1 MRYSKYAVLSLLW
14 TTGVVAVLVLSAC
27 GGGDNARDGQ
37 PVIDIKDP
45 IVLPPSAVK
54 SALPAP
60 QPLGARLQTHFV
72 VLSEMDLEKALGSET
87 AMGTAQQIGTGRAVA
102 ATNTVAQ
109 TQSALQWTALPSG
122 EKAAAINIQSI
133 GAYGLRAG
141 VLVERLPDGARLRI
155 YSQEKP
161 QAIMERSAA
170 EVNALLAQNRK
181 AGGTGASANTWWTP
195 DAGAGD
201 ATLEVILPA
210 GTEPD
215 ALRISVPMVSHIFH
229 SLSLP
234 TEAELTDVMR
244 MDAMQA
250 EAATKAEDAASCNL
264 DASCTN
270 NYRTARDA
278 VARMMFTHSDGSSHL
293 CTGTLLNNNKDDFTP
308 YFLTANHCI
317 STQEAASTLV
327 TTWFYQA
334 RSCNATVPALNAMVR
349 SDGATLL
356 HASTTTDSALLELNQ
371 MPPAGVTFAG
381 WDARSPGEVGDAV
394 YGLHHPKGDLLKYS
408 VGAVTGYSN
417 CGSSGSNAPGCN
429 NGDASNTAYYHVRF
443 SEGTA
448 EGGSSGSGLFR
459 NDRLIATLRGG
470 LGVCMASTTYTY
482 GRFDKVFNDRLWH
495 WLANNG

>member
-1 MRYSKYAVLSLLW
+1 MKYAKYAVPSLLW
-14 TTGVVAVLVLSAC
+14 GAGVAAVLALSGC
-27 GGGDNARDGQ
+27 GGGDDDGRDK

-45 IVLPPSAVK
+45 VVLPASAVK
-54 SALPAP
+54 ATPPAP
-60 QPLGARLQTHFV
+60 QPLGIPLQTHFV
-72 VLSEMDLEKALGSET
+72 VLPEPDLEKTLASET

-102 ATNTVAQ
+102 ATSTVAQ

-170 EVNALLAQNRK
+170 EVNALLAENRR
-181 AGGTGASANTWWTP
+181 ADGTGASANTWWTP
-195 DAGAGD
+195 DVGAGD
-201 ATLEVILPA
+201 ATLEVVLPA
-210 GTEPD
+210 GMDAE
-215 ALRISVPMVSHIFH
+215 ALRISVPMVSHLYR

-234 TEAELTDVMR
+234 TEAELADAIR

-250 EAATKAEDAASCNL
+250 AASKAGNAASCNL
-264 DASCTN
+264 DASCTS

-278 VARMMFTHSDGSSHL
+278 VARMMFTRPDGSSHL

-308 YFLTANHCI
+308 YFLTADHCI
-317 STQEAASTLV
+317 STQEVASTLV
-327 TTWFYQA
+327 TTWFYRA
-334 RSCNATVPALNAMVR
+334 RSCNATVPALNSMVR
-349 SDGATLL
+349 SDGAMLL
-356 HASTTTDSALLELNQ
+356 HASTTTDSALLELKQ
-371 MPPAGVTFAG
+371 LPPAGVTFAG
-381 WDARSPGEVGDAV
+381 WDARAPGQVGDAV
-394 YGLHHPKGDLLKYS
+394 YGLHHPQGDLLKYS
-408 VGAVTGYSN
+408 VGSVTGYSN

-429 NGDASNTAYYHVRF
+429 TGGASNTAYYHVRF
-443 SEGTA
+443 GQGTA

-470 LGVCMASTTYTY
+470 RGICLASTIYTY
-482 GRFDKVFNDRLWH
+482 GRFDKVFNDHIWR
-495 WLANNG
+495 WLAGHD